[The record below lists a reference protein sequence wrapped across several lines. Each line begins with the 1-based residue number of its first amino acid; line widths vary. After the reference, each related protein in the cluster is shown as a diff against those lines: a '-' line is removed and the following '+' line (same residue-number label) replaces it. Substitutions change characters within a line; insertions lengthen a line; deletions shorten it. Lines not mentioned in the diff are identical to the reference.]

1 MPTANLLARRYWLA
15 AAFCWT
21 IAIAILCLVDLR
33 SFPSDVKVSNADKI
47 IHIIFH
53 FGFVILWCG
62 FLKRKSKLSTKAIVM
77 IVTASA
83 AYGVVIELAQDYLTV
98 SREASVEDVLAN
110 FTGALLALIFIRF
123 RKSPAI
129 HD

>member
-1 MPTANLLARRYWLA
+1 
-15 AAFCWT
+15 
-21 IAIAILCLVDLR
+21 
-33 SFPSDVKVSNADKI
+33 
-47 IHIIFH
+47 
-53 FGFVILWCG
+53 
-62 FLKRKSKLSTKAIVM
+62 M